1 MRREYQFSLDNDR
14 FFYQWIVGTSKNTF
28 STILELER
36 TLFHDIHNFYY
47 SEIDN
52 LPISELYYLMIT
64 RPKEQSSE
72 NEEEMMSK
80 FNDDFEKRI
89 GLVGNAKYKH

>member
-1 MRREYQFSLDNDR
+1 
-14 FFYQWIVGTSKNTF
+14 
-28 STILELER
+28 
-36 TLFHDIHNFYY
+36 
-47 SEIDN
+47 
-52 LPISELYYLMIT
+52 MIT